1 MIIFAKNKYF
11 MSLINFIEKFPDELS
26 CKQKFKEY
34 RDQVGVVCPKCGG
47 KDHYWKKDKEQ
58 YECKSCKTRITLK
71 SGTVM
76 HKSKL
81 PFRYW
86 FIAMHLLTAT
96 KKSFSA
102 KEIQR
107 QLGHKR
113 YHPIWHMVHKLRES
127 MGKRD
132 GEYILAGSIELDE
145 GYFSTEIPKEEKD
158 KPLKRGRGSQKK
170 SKVLVMAE
178 SEIVESP
185 KEGQKPRR
193 VGYLKMKVIDDLKSD
208 TINTLVKDLACNA
221 TQVDTDDSTSYVD
234 LKDYIPRHNSQVIP
248 KDKVGDVLPWVH
260 IAISNAKRQLLNSY
274 HNIKPE
280 FLQNYLDEFCYKFN
294 RRYYGEALF
303 GRLLV
308 ACVTY
313 KNEFRYK
320 HG

>member
-1 MIIFAKNKYF
+1 MT
-11 MSLINFIEKFPDELS
+11 LIDFISHFPDEES

-34 RDQVGVVCPKCGG
+34 RDHVGVICSKCGG

-58 YECKSCKTRITLK
+58 YECKRCKTRTTLK
-71 SGTVM
+71 SGTVL

-86 FIAMHLLTAT
+86 FIAMHLLTST

-113 YHPIWHMVHKLRES
+113 YQPIWHMVHKLRMV

-132 GEYILAGSIELDE
+132 DEYVLAGNIELDE
-145 GYFSTEIPKEEKD
+145 GFFSTETPKEEKN
-158 KPLKRGRGSQKK
+158 KPLKSGRGSQRK

-178 SEIVESP
+178 SEMVELP
-185 KEGQKPRR
+185 VKGKKPRR
-193 VGYLKMKVIDDLKSD
+193 VGYLKMKVIDDLKKE
-208 TINTLVKDLACNA
+208 TINEVVSTLA
-221 TQVDTDDSTSYVD
+221 TDVDQIDTDDSTSYVD
-234 LKDYIPRHNSQVIP
+234 LKNFVPRHNSQVIP
-248 KDKVGDVLPWVH
+248 KEKVGETLPWVH
-260 IAISNAKRQLLNSY
+260 IAISNAKRQLLNTF
-274 HNIKPE
+274 HDIKPE

-294 RRYYGEALF
+294 RRYFGEALF

-308 ACVTY
+308 ACVSY

-320 HG
+320 CG

>member
-1 MIIFAKNKYF
+1 
-11 MSLINFIEKFPDELS
+11 MSLINFIEQFPDEAS

-34 RDQVGVVCPKCGG
+34 RDQIGVVCPKCKG

-58 YECKSCKTRITLK
+58 YECKKCKTRVTLK

-86 FIAMHLLTAT
+86 FIAMHLLTST

-113 YHPIWHMVHKLRES
+113 YHPIWHMVHKLRNS

-132 GEYILAGSIELDE
+132 GEYVLAGRIELDE
-145 GYFSTEIPKEEKD
+145 GYFSTEVPEEEKNQL
-158 KPLKRGRGSQKK
+158 LKRGRGSQKK

-178 SEIVESP
+178 STMVESP
-185 KEGQKPRR
+185 KKGQKPRR
-193 VGYLKMKVIDDLKSD
+193 VGYLKMRVIEDLKSE
-208 TINTLVKDLACNA
+208 TIDEIVKDMASSA
-221 TQVDTDDSTSYVD
+221 EEVDTDDSTSYVN
-234 LKDYIPRHNSQVIP
+234 LKRYIPRHNSQVIP
-248 KDKVGDVLPWVH
+248 KEKVGEVLPWVH
-260 IAISNAKRQLLNSY
+260 IAISNAKRQLINTF
-274 HNIKPE
+274 HDIKPE

-303 GRLLV
+303 NRLLV
-308 ACVTY
+308 ACVSY

-320 HG
+320 YG

>member
-1 MIIFAKNKYF
+1 
-11 MSLINFIEKFPDELS
+11 MSLIDFIEQFPDELS
-26 CKQKFKEY
+26 CKTKFKEY
-34 RDQVGVVCPKCGG
+34 RDQVGVYCAKCGS
-47 KDHYWKKDKEQ
+47 KEHYWKQDKEQ
-58 YECKSCKTRITLK
+58 YECKKCKTRTTLK

-81 PFRYW
+81 PYRYW
-86 FIAMHLLTAT
+86 FITMHLLTST

-113 YHPIWHMVHKLRES
+113 YQPIWHMVHKLRKA
-127 MGKRD
+127 MGTRD
-132 GEYILAGSIELDE
+132 EEYILAGRIELDE
-145 GYFSTEIPKEEKD
+145 GYFATETPKEEKD

-178 SEIVESP
+178 SEFVDSP
-185 KEGQKPRR
+185 KKGQKPKR
-193 VGYLKMKVIDDLKSD
+193 VGYLKMKVIEDLKRE
-208 TINTLVKDLACNA
+208 TINELVDNLANLA
-221 TQVDTDDSTSYVD
+221 SEVDTDDSTSYVD
-234 LKDYIPRHNSQVIP
+234 LKKYVPLHNSQVIP
-248 KDKVGDVLPWVH
+248 KEKVGEILPWVH

-303 GRLLV
+303 NRLLV
-308 ACVTY
+308 ASVSY
-313 KNEFRYK
+313 KNNFGYK
-320 HG
+320 YG